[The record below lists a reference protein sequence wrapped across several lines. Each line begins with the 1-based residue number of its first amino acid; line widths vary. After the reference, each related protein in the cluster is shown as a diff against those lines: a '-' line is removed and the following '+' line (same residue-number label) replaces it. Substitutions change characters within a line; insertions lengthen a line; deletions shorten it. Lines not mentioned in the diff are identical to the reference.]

1 LFLEGT
7 IGSNVAN
14 NQRTPSTGVAMPHQ
28 PPWRSRL
35 TRCAYAAAFLLMIT
49 AATTSLSPMSH
60 AAEPAAAA
68 ETPVGPGPLTPVRR
82 EPPAVAAQS
91 VPSQKQTTAAK
102 KPAIA
107 MPPAASTSAGEAPTT
122 PAQPDGKPQSKQTE
136 QATSPAPT
144 PKAAKSQ
151 LKQAAPGAIS
161 KTEKAQLK
169 QAEDA
174 TSPRPRRKA
183 PPTKTVVTT
192 TEQAET
198 KAIPAERR
206 TRSTE
211 IVEQSRRRE
220 RVYRDAY
227 GWPEDEP
234 YAYRG
239 ARPYAPPPVYGEVPG
254 EMGPVP
260 FRPPWSYRDRSFAW
274 GPYPGMG
281 FPRGPW

>member
-35 TRCAYAAAFLLMIT
+35 TRCAYPAAFLLMIA
-49 AATTSLSPMSH
+49 AATTSLSPMSR
-60 AAEPAAAA
+60 AAEPTAAA
-68 ETPVGPGPLTPVRR
+68 ETPPIGPGPLTPVRR

-91 VPSQKQTTAAK
+91 APSQKQTTAAK

-107 MPPAASTSAGEAPTT
+107 KPPAAQMSADEVPTT
-122 PAQPDGKPQSKQTE
+122 STRPDGKPQSKPTE
-136 QATSPAPT
+136 QAISPALT

-151 LKQAAPGAIS
+151 PKQAAPGAIS
-161 KTEKAQLK
+161 KAQPK

-174 TSPRPRRKA
+174 TPPRPHRKA
-183 PPTKTVVTT
+183 PQTKTVVTT
-192 TEQAET
+192 TEQTET
-198 KAIPAERR
+198 RAIPAERR

-211 IVEQSRRRE
+211 IIEQSRRRE

-254 EMGPVP
+254 EMGPAP
-260 FRPPWSYRDRSFAW
+260 FGPPWSYRDRSFAW